1 MPAGR
6 RCWWPHFVLTDGWII
21 YLWTAPDGCL
31 SVGPSFR
38 SVPNSLPKFL
48 LRKLGFPGVPLFH
61 DLCLYPQEERERYRS
76 LAYIIHVVFDGVI
89 DDDQQFA
96 NGDNWDTSVS
106 PILQCILSWT
116 IIYEYLMIPILLY
129 YITALALLH
138 QKINITW

>member
-61 DLCLYPQEERERYRS
+61 DLGLLSTRGAETKRDIAVF
-76 LAYIIHVVFDGVI
+76 AYIIHVVLVGVI
-89 DDDQQFA
+89 DDNQQFA
-96 NGDNWDTSVS
+96 NGDNWGMGTSRCLDAS
-106 PILQCILSWT
+106 SYLNYLQVPNDPDS
-116 IIYEYLMIPILLY
+116 IIPSR
-129 YITALALLH
+129 
-138 QKINITW
+138 